1 MFLNLEEFEW
11 VEEAPSEKKEGSRWT
26 MIEKGDWVSDGKYD
40 TQDCIV
46 QNNETGKYY
55 QYLLC
60 RSGSYYSG
68 YYYHHREDMKGVTLY
83 EVIPMEETVTII
95 RWKGV

>member
-26 MIEKGDWVSDGKYD
+26 MIEEGDWVSDGKYD

-55 QYLLC
+55 QYSLC
-60 RSGSYYSG
+60 RSGSYYSD
-68 YYYHHREDMKGVTLY
+68 YYYPHCEDDKGVTLY

>member
-26 MIEKGDWVSDGKYD
+26 MIEEGDWVSYGKYEH
-40 TQDCIV
+40 QVSIV
-46 QNNETGKYY
+46 QNNQSGKYY
-55 QYLLC
+55 QYQLT
-60 RSGSYYSG
+60 RSGSYYSD
-68 YYYHHREDMKGVTLY
+68 YRYSHQEDGGVDLN

>member
-26 MIEKGDWVSDGKYD
+26 MIEDGDWVSDGKYD
-40 TQDCIV
+40 TQYCIV
-46 QNNETGKYY
+46 QNNQSGKYY
-55 QYLLC
+55 QYQLT
-60 RSGSYYSG
+60 RSGSYYSD
-68 YYYHHREDMKGVTLY
+68 YWYSHQEDGGVDLN